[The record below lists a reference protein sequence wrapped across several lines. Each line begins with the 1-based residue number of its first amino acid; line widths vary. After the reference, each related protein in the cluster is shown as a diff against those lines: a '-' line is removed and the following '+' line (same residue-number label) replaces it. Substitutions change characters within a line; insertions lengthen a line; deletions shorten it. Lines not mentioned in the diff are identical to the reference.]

1 MMGGAG
7 QMMGKGEKVL
17 EYLIDGS
24 ETAEKKGLGRQ
35 RCGWREGT
43 ERQTDTR
50 SVFVCVCCQEC
61 VSARKEGIG
70 SDNLIILTLTEG
82 HKGIMEVKYCIPL
95 VV

>member
-1 MMGGAG
+1 MEAGKKGAG
-7 QMMGKGEKVL
+7 KAVEAGGK
-17 EYLIDGS
+17 
-24 ETAEKKGLGRQ
+24 A
-35 RCGWREGT
+35 
-43 ERQTDTR
+43 QTDCDTH